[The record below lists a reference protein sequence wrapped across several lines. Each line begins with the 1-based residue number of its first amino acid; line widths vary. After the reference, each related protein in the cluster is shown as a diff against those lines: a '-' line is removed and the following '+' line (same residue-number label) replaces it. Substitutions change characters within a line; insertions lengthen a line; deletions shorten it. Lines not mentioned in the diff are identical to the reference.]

1 MDKVIYVSDFLNQQ
15 DLLID
20 AICSDGFDFGTIF
33 TNQRSF
39 IDFISATCSD
49 FNLPESFVDIFR
61 KVVLNNYRMNH
72 LPISTINITYLIID
86 YMYSKYSDTALADCR
101 LLNLL
106 YMYDIKMFIS
116 DQNYF
121 DIIGLNIGIPK
132 LTIDR
137 ISDLNFIR
145 SIVDD
150 TSILLQFLDINYDLY
165 ILNMVAGIDQKRWKV
180 YKKEINDS

>member
-1 MDKVIYVSDFLNQQ
+1 MGKVIYVSDFLNQQ

-20 AICSDGFDFGTIF
+20 AICYDGFDFGTIF

-49 FNLPESFVDIFR
+49 FNLSESFGDIFR
-61 KVVLNNYRMNH
+61 KVILNNYRMNH

-86 YMYSKYSDTALADCR
+86 YMYSKYSDTALVDCR

-106 YMYDIKMFIS
+106 YMYDIKIFIS

-165 ILNMVAGIDQKRWKV
+165 ILNMVAGIDQKRWKI

>member
-1 MDKVIYVSDFLNQQ
+1 
-15 DLLID
+15 
-20 AICSDGFDFGTIF
+20 
-33 TNQRSF
+33 
-39 IDFISATCSD
+39 
-49 FNLPESFVDIFR
+49 
-61 KVVLNNYRMNH
+61 MNH

-86 YMYSKYSDTALADCR
+86 YMYSKYSDTALVDCR

-106 YMYDIKMFIS
+106 YMYDIKIFIS

-165 ILNMVAGIDQKRWKV
+165 ILNMVAGIDQKRWKI